1 MEWIECLL
9 NQYGKL
15 KLAQDAK
22 DLEDSRKLLATDRE
36 TVRAHQRRAHGEH
49 FRENGQDDGE
59 GMIHIGDQHQYYR
72 MQEPKSQNTGT
83 LLKLALAGGLLATGA
98 GSGIGAALLVDALR
112 SRAEATIAPERADR
126 DTQYELRLGRAE

>member
-22 DLEDSRKLLATDRE
+22 DLEDSRALLATDRE
-36 TVRAHQRRAHGEH
+36 SVRAHQRRTHGEY

-72 MQEPKSQNTGT
+72 LPERKAQNTGT

-112 SRAEATIAPERADR
+112 PKAGAATPAERADR

>member
-36 TVRAHQRRAHGEH
+36 AVRAHQRRTHGEH
-49 FRENGQDDGE
+49 FRENAQDDGE

-72 MQEPKSQNTGT
+72 MQEPKQSGTGT
-83 LLKLALAGGLLATGA
+83 LLKLALAGALL
-98 GSGIGAALLVDALR
+98 GSGVGSGFGAAMLLDVLR
-112 SRAEATIAPERADR
+112 SQPVAPAPDHVDR
-126 DTQYELRLGRAE
+126 DTRYELRLGKAE

>member
-22 DLEDSRKLLATDRE
+22 DLEDSRALLATDRE
-36 TVRAHQRRAHGEH
+36 AVRAHYRRTHGEY
-49 FRENGQDDGE
+49 FRVAAGDDGD

-72 MQEPKSQNTGT
+72 TQEPRDRSAGL

-112 SRAEATIAPERADR
+112 PQAGPPAGGAHQDQ
-126 DTQYELRLGRAE
+126 DTRYELRLEPGD